1 VVIEI
6 EPLHGHSIDQR
17 PVEIVERKG
26 LGHPDTICDM
36 VSERFSQALSRH
48 YLDRFGLVL
57 HHNVDKAL
65 LAAGRSEAAFGGGRI
80 VAPIDLY
87 LAGRATVAVGAEA
100 VPVAEIA
107 EQAVAGWLGESLHA
121 LDPSTAV
128 RVHTIVHP
136 GSAELVDLFRR
147 PRAADVRL
155 ANDTSIGVGFAPL
168 SELERIVLAVEH
180 ALNAPELKRR
190 HPEIGEDIKVLG
202 VRRRE
207 SISLTI
213 ACAFVGRYLSGMAAY
228 LEAKERV
235 GEAAIAVARSITRRH
250 VEVAVNAA
258 DDIAAGA
265 VYLTVSGTSAEAGD
279 DGETGRG
286 NRSNG
291 LITPYRPMTLEA
303 VAGKN
308 AITHVGKLYNAAA
321 DGIAR
326 AVVAEVA
333 GVTEAECR
341 LVSRIGTPIDQ
352 PPLVHLC
359 LRTADRG
366 LSFEIERA
374 ANEVVER
381 EIARIPELWRSF
393 LAGSIPVA

>member
-1 VVIEI
+1 MAIEI
-6 EPLHGHSIDQR
+6 ETMHGPSLDRR

-36 VSERFSQALSRH
+36 VSECFSRALSRH

-65 LAAGRSEAAFGGGRI
+65 LSAGRSEASFGGGRI
-80 VAPIDLY
+80 LAPIELY
-87 LAGRATVAVGAEA
+87 LAGRASVAVGAEV

-107 EQAVAGWLGESLHA
+107 EQAVHHWLTENLHA
-121 LDPSTAV
+121 LDAATAV

-147 PRAADVRL
+147 QREANVKL

-168 SELERIVLAVEH
+168 SELERIVLAVER

-190 HPEIGEDIKVLG
+190 HPETGEDVKVMG
-202 VRRRE
+202 VRRRD
-207 SISLTI
+207 SITLTI
-213 ACAFVGRYLSGMAAY
+213 ACAFVGRFLADMAAY
-228 LEAKERV
+228 VEAKERL
-235 GEAAIAVARSITRRH
+235 GEAALAVARSITRRQ

-258 DDIAAGA
+258 DDVASGT

-321 DGIAR
+321 DGLAR
-326 AVVAEVA
+326 ALVAEVP
-333 GVTEAECR
+333 GVSETECR
-341 LVSRIGTPIDQ
+341 LVSRIGTPIDRPQ
-352 PPLVHLC
+352 LVHLC
-359 LRTADRG
+359 LRTADG
-366 LSFEIERA
+366 DLPPEIARQ
-374 ANEVVER
+374 ANEVAER
-381 EIARIPELWRSF
+381 EIARIPDLWRSF